1 MYNKI
6 EGMCMIFK
14 KLTQKLN
21 KEQKQYQTGMT
32 NPLECGQRSFLD
44 NLTRQAVRMYERKCD
59 VKHFTKLVL
68 SDPENTS
75 HNDIVNGLIENG
87 MIDPFED
94 VKLAH
99 LADNK
104 RLLRDLGLSE

>member
-1 MYNKI
+1 
-6 EGMCMIFK
+6 MIFK

-75 HNDIVNGLIENG
+75 HIEMTQEMIKQGKIV
-87 MIDPFED
+87 DPFED
-94 VKLAH
+94 EKLAQ
-99 LADNK
+99 LADNEK
-104 RLLRDLGLSE
+104 FLKDLGLI